1 MSQCL
6 DSHYNN
12 QCFIAFSTKGISF
25 LTDKRNFKRH
35 EEKFKDSRTES
46 QPFHDCPLKKM
57 TDFVQTAENN
67 CLCAV

>member
-12 QCFIAFSTKGISF
+12 LCFIAFSTKGISF
-25 LTDKRNFKRH
+25 LTDKTLRGVKRSSKTAEH
-35 EEKFKDSRTES
+35 ES